1 MVDYFTKKLEKLR
14 VKLDILQHNAK
25 YNPKLD
31 FGKDLRRVKWN
42 IKCLERQ
49 REPWKSVEK

>member
-1 MVDYFTKKLEKLR
+1 MVDYFIKKLEKLR

-31 FGKDLRRVKWN
+31 FGKDLRRVK
-42 IKCLERQ
+42 
-49 REPWKSVEK
+49 